1 MTTILLSEPLKVQS
15 RLQELGLTEEIL
27 REAVEAGER
36 VRRTFTAN
44 HPLVVPGLMRW
55 AETIKVIRDRLMASG
70 WTKSDIGGV
79 PLIIHPKG
87 LIALTVMTGNEGT
100 GNDSAELRS
109 KNPRGSTT
117 IAFIKQNAEQLEF
130 DRTVLKIKAA
140 ETKQDNPMMWYL
152 AVNCV
157 GNDVRF
163 ELSLPLGMNNGHI
176 EDWQERI
183 MFTPI
188 DFDPSSGPIENPFE
202 KSEDIVVEVSP
213 KF

>member
-1 MTTILLSEPLKVQS
+1 MTINLLSEPIKVQG
-15 RLQELGLTEEIL
+15 RLQELGLSEEIL

-36 VRRTFTAN
+36 VRRTFTTN
-44 HPLVVPGLMRW
+44 HPLMASGLMRW
-55 AETIKVIRDRLMASG
+55 AEIIKVLRDRLMVLG
-70 WTKSDIGGV
+70 WTKSDVGGV
-79 PLIIHPKG
+79 PLVIHPKG
-87 LIALTVMTGNEGT
+87 LIALTVMSGNEGT
-100 GNDSAELRS
+100 GDDSSELRS

-130 DRTVLKIKAA
+130 DRTVLKIKAV
-140 ETKQDNPMMWYL
+140 ETKSSSPMMWYL

-157 GNDVRF
+157 GNEVRF

-183 MFTPI
+183 LFAPI
-188 DFDPSSGPIENPFE
+188 DFDPTSGPVESPVE
-202 KSEDIVVEVSP
+202 KIEDIVVEVSP